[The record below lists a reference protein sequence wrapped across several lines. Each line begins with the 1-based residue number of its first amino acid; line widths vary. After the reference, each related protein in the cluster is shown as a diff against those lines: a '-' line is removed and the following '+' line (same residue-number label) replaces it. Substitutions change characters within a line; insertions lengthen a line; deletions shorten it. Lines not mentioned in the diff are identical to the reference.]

1 MRGLRSIIHI
11 MKDWIKDEKN
21 IYTWMPTL
29 IWAVIILFFSI
40 LPFPE
45 NIPVT
50 VGSFDKMAHFFEYT
64 LLGVLIVR
72 AMYRSGILLKLK
84 SILFALILSSVYG
97 IVMELLQFFASGRE
111 PSVYDVVANISGA
124 VFGLIIGRILLW
136 QK

>member
-1 MRGLRSIIHI
+1 

>member
-1 MRGLRSIIHI
+1 MHTMRKWL
-11 MKDWIKDEKN
+11 KDDKN

-40 LPFPE
+40 LPFPK

-72 AMYRSGILLKLK
+72 AMYRSNVALKLK
-84 SILFALILSSVYG
+84 SLLFALILSSVYG
-97 IVMELLQFFASGRE
+97 IVMELLQFYASGRE
-111 PSVYDVVANISGA
+111 PSVYDAVANISGT

>member
-1 MRGLRSIIHI
+1 

-40 LPFPE
+40 LPFPK

-72 AMYRSGILLKLK
+72 AMYRSNVALKLK
-84 SILFALILSSVYG
+84 SLLFALILSSVYG
-97 IVMELLQFFASGRE
+97 IVMELLQFYASGRE
-111 PSVYDVVANISGA
+111 PSVYDAVANISGT